1 MPSKVTPSQAL
12 QGSRILPIQRI
23 QIFSPDE
30 WESFIEEWLDTKRG
44 EYIETEKLGGA
55 GDKGR
60 DVIAYINDKKQK
72 DYQWDCY
79 QCKHYDEPLMPSQ
92 ILVEIGKILY
102 FSYSQ
107 DYPKPRAYYFVAP
120 KGCGTSLSKL
130 LQNSDLLKSKIIE
143 EWDDK
148 CKDKISVS
156 RIELDGPFL
165 EYINAFDF
173 SIFSKIEPK
182 KLIEEHSKHPN
193 HIIRFGGGLPAREEF
208 DVNEVPE
215 SIQEKESIY
224 ISQLLKA
231 YSSDLGVEILSS
243 SSLAS
248 NSNHESHFKRA
259 RISFH
264 HAEQLRNFT
273 RDNLPIGTFE
283 KLQEDIFDG
292 VINICEDDDING
304 YRKVKAIEN
313 QAASMTIT
321 SSALQEVIFT
331 KDKHGICHQLCNEEK
346 LKWIK

>member
-1 MPSKVTPSQAL
+1 MQRPVTTHQVL
-12 QGSRILPIQRI
+12 YGSPILPVKRI

-30 WESFIEEWLDTKRG
+30 WEIFIEEWLDIKKV
-44 EYIETEKLGGA
+44 EYVETERLGGA

-60 DVIAYINDKKQK
+60 DVVAYITDKKK
-72 DYQWDCY
+72 TDYQWDCY

-92 ILVEIGKILY
+92 ILVEIGKVLY
-102 FSYSQ
+102 FSYNK

-130 LQNSDLLKSKIIE
+130 LQNSNLLKSKIVE
-143 EWDDK
+143 EWNDK
-148 CKDKISVS
+148 CRDKISVS
-156 RIELDGPFL
+156 KVDLDGDFL
-165 EYINAFDF
+165 TYVNVFDF

-193 HIIRFGGGLPAREEF
+193 HIVWFGGGLPARQEF

-215 SIQEKESIY
+215 SIQDLESIY

-231 YSSDLGVEILSS
+231 YSSDLGVEILNI
-243 SSLAS
+243 SSLIP
-248 NSNHESHFKRA
+248 NSSHDNHLKRA

-273 RDNLPIGTFE
+273 RDNLPVGTFK

-292 VINICEDDDING
+292 VINICDDDING
-304 YRKVKAIEN
+304 FKKVKAIEN
-313 QAASMTIT
+313 QATTLSLT
-321 SSALQEVIFT
+321 SSPLRDVIYT
-331 KDKHGICHQLCNEEK
+331 KDKHGICHQLCNEER